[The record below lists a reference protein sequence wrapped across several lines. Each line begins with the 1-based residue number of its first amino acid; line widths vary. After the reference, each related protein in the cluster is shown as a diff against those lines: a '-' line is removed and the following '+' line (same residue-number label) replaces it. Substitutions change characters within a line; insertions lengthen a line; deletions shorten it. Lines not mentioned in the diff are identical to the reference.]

1 LEKKIPKALIKIYNL
16 VVASGALLALVLTRR
31 KRKQDPSEVTS
42 LVFSFDR
49 PLQLHALIKSLVLN
63 QHVTRYV
70 LVVYRSSSPTIAL
83 SYQHVFNSFRDQIH
97 LTLIQEDNRGLKP
110 ALLNA
115 LNRIECSHYL
125 LYVDDQV
132 VFKPLN
138 KSEAHAALTRADVF
152 TYRLGLNT
160 RYCYTLNKA
169 QAIPAHQTQG
179 DLIFWAI
186 GQGENDF
193 RYPFSFDGTFIPSL
207 YLKLCCRFL
216 SYKGPNSLEGAM
228 NYSLWLALILRL
240 RMAAPSHQKCVNFVL
255 GRVQDEVANRSL
267 DYDINT
273 LHQLYLDG
281 FELRAS
287 PELAET
293 VVSPHCETG
302 FEIVDQSTKYS
313 AIASTQPFAQYSL
326 P

>member
-1 LEKKIPKALIKIYNL
+1 MEKKIHKTLIKIYNL
-16 VVASGALLALVLTRR
+16 VVASGSLLALALTRR
-31 KRKQDPSEVTS
+31 KRMQAPPEVTS

-49 PLQLHALIKSLVLN
+49 PLQLHALIKSLVQN
-63 QHVTRYV
+63 QHVTRDV
-70 LVVYRSSSPTIAL
+70 LVVYRSSSPTIGL
-83 SYQHVFNSFRDQIH
+83 SYQRVFNSFRNQIN
-97 LTLIQEDNRGLKP
+97 LIPIQEDNRGLKP
-110 ALLNA
+110 ALLDA
-115 LNRIECSHYL
+115 LNRMECSHFL

-132 VFKPLN
+132 VFKSLN
-138 KSEAHAALTRADVF
+138 KSETQSALAVADVF
-152 TYRLGLNT
+152 TFRLGLNT
-160 RYCYTLNKA
+160 RYCYTLNKS
-169 QAIPAHQTQG
+169 QAIPVHQTQG
-179 DLIFWAI
+179 DLIFWGI
-186 GQGENDF
+186 EQGADDF

-293 VVSPHCETG
+293 IVSPHCETG
-302 FEIVDQSTKYS
+302 FEIVDQSTKKL
-313 AIASTQPFAQYSL
+313 AIASTQPLGQHRL

>member
-1 LEKKIPKALIKIYNL
+1 VEKKILKTLIKIYNV
-16 VVASGALLALVLTRR
+16 VVASGALLALAFTRR
-31 KRKQDPSEVTS
+31 KRKQAPPVVVS

-49 PLQLHALIKSLVLN
+49 PLQLQALIKSLVQN
-63 QHVTRYV
+63 QHVTRDV
-70 LVVYRSSSPTIAL
+70 IVVYRSSSPAIGL
-83 SYQHVFNSFRDQIH
+83 SYQRVFNSFHNQIH
-97 LTLIQEDNRGLKP
+97 LTTIQEDNGGLKP

-115 LNRIECSHYL
+115 FNRIECSHYL

-132 VFKPLN
+132 VFKSLT
-138 KSEAHAALTRADVF
+138 KAEAHAALTGADVF

-169 QAIPAHQTQG
+169 QAIPPYQIEG
-179 DLIFWAI
+179 DIIYWSI

-228 NYSLWLALILRL
+228 NYSLWLAPILRL

-267 DYDINT
+267 NCDINR

-287 PELAET
+287 PELSET
-293 VVSPHCETG
+293 VASPHCETG
-302 FEIVDQSTKYS
+302 FEIVDQSTKHLTR
-313 AIASTQPFAQYSL
+313 ASTKQFSQNSL